1 MNDTTTI
8 GIIFV
13 VIFTVAGLV
22 AVILRSRSG
31 ILLHLHHHTRD
42 LGDGSRFGVRIGI

>member
-31 ILLHLHHHTRD
+31 IFSTSTITPETLEMGQD
-42 LGDGSRFGVRIGI
+42 SA